1 MADDRDMAQA
11 KEAEADEQADLEL
24 ADEDTELVKGGRKKK
39 RGRRDYPRSRRESDP
54 RGSSDS
60 GVMGTN
66 VGRQSRGQHGRKAP

>member
-39 RGRRDYPRSRRESDP
+39 KGGATIHVRGANPI
-54 RGSSDS
+54 RGA
-60 GVMGTN
+60 
-66 VGRQSRGQHGRKAP
+66 APTAE